1 MNKKII
7 VLGGGPGGYCT
18 AIRAAQLGGEVTLI
32 EKHRLGGTCLNYGC
46 IPSKFLKKS
55 SDTIE
60 TIKKASLFG
69 ISLESAPVFD
79 MAAHVL
85 LQQKVI
91 SSQAKGIASLLQKN
105 NITHLSGFGKITGM
119 NELLFTD
126 NENQQTPL
134 QWDKLIIATGSSPL
148 SIPVFPF
155 NHTSILSS
163 TDILALQEVP
173 ESLVIVGG
181 GVIGCEF
188 GSIFSTLG
196 TKVTIIEAMD
206 RLLPIPSID
215 PEVSKTLLREMKK
228 KKITIHTSK
237 TVISA
242 TNNNSMLDITVRS
255 ASHDNGATT
264 EDKVVQAEKML
275 VSIGRT
281 ANSTNIG
288 LEHIGVNCDDRGW
301 IKADEYMQ
309 TNVPGV
315 FAIGDILGPEKVMLA
330 HVASTEGEIA
340 AENCFNGKKVMHYN
354 VIPNAIFT
362 SPEIGT
368 VGLSEEEAQEQYAE
382 TDCNSVLYR
391 SLGKAHASHEIAG
404 SIKLISEK
412 HSGRILGAHII
423 GARATDLVA
432 EATLAIKMK
441 YTIHNIIDTIHA
453 HPTFSEILL
462 EVALKAANKPLHG

>member
-1 MNKKII
+1 MSKNII
-7 VLGGGPGGYCT
+7 VLGGGPGGYCA
-18 AIRAAQLGGEVTLI
+18 AIRAAQLGGKVTLI
-32 EKHRLGGTCLNYGC
+32 EKHGLGGTCLNYGC

-60 TIKKASLFG
+60 AIKKASLFG
-69 ISLESAPVFD
+69 ISIETAPVFD
-79 MAAHVL
+79 MVAHVA

-91 SSQAKGIASLLQKN
+91 SSQAKGIGSLLQKN
-105 NITHLSGFGKITGM
+105 DITHLSGFGKITGM
-119 NELLFTD
+119 NQLLFTD
-126 NENQQTPL
+126 NEGQQETL
-134 QWDKLIIATGSSPL
+134 QWDKLIIATGSSPF
-148 SIPVFPF
+148 SIPDFPF

-163 TDILALQEVP
+163 TDILELQEVP

-188 GSIFSTLG
+188 GSIFSALG

-228 KKITIHTSK
+228 KKITIHTGK

-242 TNNNSMLDITVRS
+242 TNNNSMLDITVRTVSNDKGS
-255 ASHDNGATT
+255 AAKDN
-264 EDKVVQAEKML
+264 VIQAEKML
-275 VSIGRT
+275 VSVGRA
-281 ANSTNIG
+281 ANSTDIG
-288 LEHIGVNCDDRGW
+288 LEQIGVKCDDRGW
-301 IKADEYMQ
+301 IKADEHMQ
-309 TNVPGV
+309 TNVEGV

-330 HVASTEGEIA
+330 HVASTEGEVA
-340 AENCFNGKKVMHYN
+340 AENCFKAEKTMYYN

-368 VGLSEEEAQEQYAE
+368 VGLSEEEAHEQYAE
-382 TDCNSVLYR
+382 IDCNSVLYR

-404 SIKLISEK
+404 SIKLISER
-412 HSGRILGAHII
+412 HSGRIVGAHII
-423 GARATDLVA
+423 GARATDLIA
-432 EATLAIKMK
+432 EATLAISKK
-441 YTIHNIIDTIHA
+441 YTIHDIIDTIHA

-462 EVALKAANKPLHG
+462 EVALKAAKRPIHG